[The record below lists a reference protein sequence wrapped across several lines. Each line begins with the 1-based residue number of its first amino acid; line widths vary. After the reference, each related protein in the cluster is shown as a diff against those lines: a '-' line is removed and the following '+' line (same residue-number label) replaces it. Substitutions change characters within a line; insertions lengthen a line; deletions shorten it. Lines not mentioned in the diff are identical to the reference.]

1 MCKNAGM
8 DLQLLETFAR
18 VVEAGSLSRAARQ
31 LGCSLST
38 VSRQLAALEAELGA
52 ALVDRSTRAL
62 HMTPEGQRL
71 RPHALAVLR
80 AMDDARDSVARPGGL
95 AGRVR
100 LSVPVAL
107 GVTRVVP
114 VLPALMA
121 RHERLQL
128 ELQLDNR
135 RITLASEGVDVVVRT
150 GPSPLA
156 DSSDLVASSLGR
168 YRFRVCAAP
177 ALLARHGEPGHPAQ
191 LERAPLLGFRGI
203 ERLPF
208 RRGAEAVAV
217 AVDAAAF
224 AANDALALL
233 AAARGGL
240 GFAALPAWLVDDAVA
255 RGELQVVLA
264 GWSLPEG
271 EAFVAHRQKGRG
283 QRAVRAVVEHL
294 RASLR
299 FAPE

>member
-1 MCKNAGM
+1 MPAM

-18 VVEAGSLSRAARQ
+18 VVEAGSLSGAARQ
-31 LGCSLST
+31 IGCSLST
-38 VSRQLAALEAELGA
+38 VSRQLAALEVELGA
-52 ALVDRSTRAL
+52 PLVDRSTRAL
-62 HMTPEGQRL
+62 RMTAEGLRL

-80 AMDDARDSVARPGGL
+80 AMDDARDSVARQDGL

-114 VLPALMA
+114 VLPALLA
-121 RHERLQL
+121 RHERLQV

-168 YRFRVCAAP
+168 YRFVVCAAP
-177 ALLARHGEPGHPAQ
+177 ALLARHGEVTSPAQ
-191 LERAPLLGFRGI
+191 LERLPQIGFRGI

-208 RRGAEAVAV
+208 RRGGEVSEV
-217 AVDAAAF
+217 GVRAALWS
-224 AANDALALL
+224 NDAMAML

-240 GFAALPAWLVDDAVA
+240 GFAVLPAWLAEESLA
-255 RGELQVVLA
+255 RGELRAVLA

-299 FAPE
+299 FAP